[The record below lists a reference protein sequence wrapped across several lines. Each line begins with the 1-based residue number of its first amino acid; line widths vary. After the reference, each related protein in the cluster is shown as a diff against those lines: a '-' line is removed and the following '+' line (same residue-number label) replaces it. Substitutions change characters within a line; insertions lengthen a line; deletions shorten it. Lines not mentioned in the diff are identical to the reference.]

1 MQPWDNAPSKLWY
14 YSHSG
19 VNISSEL
26 ELPEWSQ
33 CEQVSEQ
40 SKPDV
45 LIRMEAAA
53 QAESVVRQMPVITR
67 REYTLGIPGVGNFHL
82 LDGREIRVQPVKMA
96 EPAKVRLWL
105 LGRIW
110 GALCYQRGWFIV
122 HASAVLFDG
131 VAIIFCGRAGRG
143 KSTLAAQLDNRGYP
157 LICDDL
163 CRLDFSAQGQPVV
176 YPAPPRLKLWSDALD
191 ELGWGTRE
199 MAPDQSRQGKF
210 HLSLTGLGPAPGL
223 TEPLPAGAAYL
234 LAWGEFNVRQLQGLA
249 AFQDFLAGAT
259 WRMRLLAS
267 MDQSGPH
274 FRSCLKFLRHVP
286 LAELTRPRDFSE
298 SAQTLDFIVGRGVR
312 TAV

>member
-1 MQPWDNAPSKLWY
+1 MQPWDDAHSRLWH

-33 CEQVSEQ
+33 CEQVSGWSE
-40 SKPDV
+40 PDV
-45 LIRMEAAA
+45 LIRVEPPEHSEPATTQQPFIAGSEYGLRVPRVA
-53 QAESVVRQMPVITR
+53 Q
-67 REYTLGIPGVGNFHL
+67 FHVL
-82 LDGREIRVQPVKMA
+82 NGREIRVRPLA
-96 EPAKVRLWL
+96 TTEPSKVRLWL
-105 LGRIW
+105 LGTIW
-110 GALCYQRGWFIV
+110 GILCYQRGWFIV
-122 HASAVLFDG
+122 HASGVRINGEAV
-131 VAIIFCGRAGRG
+131 IFCGQAGRG
-143 KSTLAAQLDNRGYP
+143 KSTLAAQLDNCGYP
-157 LICDDL
+157 LISDDL

-176 YPAPPRLKLWSDALD
+176 YPAPPRLKLWSDALG

-210 HLSLTGLGPAPGL
+210 HLSLAGLGPASGL
-223 TEPLPAGAAYL
+223 TKPLPVGAAYL
-234 LAWGEFNVRQLQGLA
+234 LAWGEFNVRQLQGVA

-274 FRSCLKFLRHVP
+274 LRRCLKFLRHVP
-286 LAELTRPRDFSE
+286 LGELTRPRDFSE
-298 SAQTLDFIVGRGVR
+298 SAQTLDFIVGRGSR